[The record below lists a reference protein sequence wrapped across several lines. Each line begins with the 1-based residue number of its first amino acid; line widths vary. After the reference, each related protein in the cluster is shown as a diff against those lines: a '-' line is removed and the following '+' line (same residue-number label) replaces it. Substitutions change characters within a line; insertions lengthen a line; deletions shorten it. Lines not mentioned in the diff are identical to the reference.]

1 MFGDGKS
8 TAAAETGLA
17 RAGRGLP
24 GPRARRLLLLVS
36 PLAIVGVGHLVARI
50 AADMNA
56 GTAWLW
62 VAAVYWGLIAAVLAM
77 TTDAGQR
84 RAWFR
89 RSARRQ
95 AWVWIVGLLLGLFP
109 LAGILALNLGLVAQY
124 PGVFVAVLAFALV
137 NPVFEEVYWRGALL
151 DAGRCWPFW
160 AIALYS
166 TVLFVAGHPLMWG
179 VFSIGN
185 RSVVLYATLF
195 VMGLAWSC
203 MRRATGS
210 LRISMLSHGL
220 VDVGNL
226 SVFVFMNLYIPPGM

>member
-1 MFGDGKS
+1 MIGDGKGMGV
-8 TAAAETGLA
+8 AEVGLA
-17 RAGRGLP
+17 RGGRGLP
-24 GPRARRLLLLVS
+24 GMRARRLVLLAS
-36 PLAIVGVGHLVARI
+36 PLAIVGVGHLAARVAS
-50 AADMNA
+50 DVNA

-77 TTDAGQR
+77 TTGAGR
-84 RAWFR
+84 HRAWFR
-89 RSARRQ
+89 RSARRP

-109 LAGILALNLGLVAQY
+109 LAGTLALNLGLVAQY
-124 PGVFVAVLAFALV
+124 PGLFVAVLAFALI
-137 NPVFEEVYWRGALL
+137 NPVFEEAYWRGALL
-151 DAGRCWPFW
+151 DAGRRWPFW

-210 LRISMLSHGL
+210 LRIPMLSHGL

>member
-1 MFGDGKS
+1 MVGDGKGIG
-8 TAAAETGLA
+8 TAETGLA
-17 RAGRGLP
+17 RGGRGVR
-24 GPRARRLLLLVS
+24 GTRARHLVLLVS

-50 AADMNA
+50 AAHMNA

-77 TTDAGQR
+77 TTGAGQR

-89 RSARRQ
+89 RSARRP

-109 LAGILALNLGLVAQY
+109 LAGIFALNLGLVAQY
-124 PGVFVAVLAFALV
+124 PGVFVAVLAFALI
-137 NPVFEEVYWRGALL
+137 NPVFEEAYWRGALL
-151 DAGRCWPFW
+151 DAGRRWPFR
-160 AIALYS
+160 AITLYS

-185 RSVVLYATLF
+185 RTVMLCATLF

-203 MRRATGS
+203 MRRTTGS
-210 LRISMLSHGL
+210 LRIPVLSHGL
-220 VDVGNL
+220 VDVGNM
-226 SVFVFMNLYIPPGM
+226 SVFVFLNLYIPPGM